1 KDVLAYLKLVVNPRD
16 SISFWRVINTP
27 RRGIGTTSTGRLD
40 EFAMREGLVPYEAL
54 ANLDVIDAIPKRT
67 AHAMQRFY
75 DMVEGFRVDME
86 TIPADELAAK
96 IVDET
101 SYLRDFE
108 KLLPEERMSRRAHVA
123 ELLTDIQIFV
133 EQSDDV
139 SLEAYLRKVSLVTDV
154 DQWENAAD
162 AVTLMTLHSAKGL
175 EFPIVFV
182 TGLEEGLFPILRP
195 AGDEGNMEDALEE
208 ERRLFYV
215 GITRAQDRLF
225 LSYAMRRQRYGGAVT
240 SSASQFLSEI
250 PEDLLDAGFKISEVS
265 SVPRRK
271 TGREPAR
278 RVNPGEP
285 FLMDVG
291 SWVVHPAW
299 GRGQIQNRAG
309 SGQTARLKVRFDGGA
324 VKTLMV
330 KFANLQP
337 G

>member
-1 KDVLAYLKLVVNPRD
+1 
-16 SISFWRVINTP
+16 
-27 RRGIGTTSTGRLD
+27 
-40 EFAMREGLVPYEAL
+40 MREGLAPYEAL
-54 ANLDVIDAIPKRT
+54 AHCIDAIPKRT
-67 AHAMQRFY
+67 AHAMRRFY
-75 DMVEGFRVDME
+75 DMIEGFRVDMQ
-86 TIPADELAAK
+86 TIPADELASK

-101 SYLRDFE
+101 GYLRDFE
-108 KLLPEERMSRRAHVA
+108 KLLPEERMSRSDHVK
-123 ELLTDIQIFV
+123 ELLTDIQLFV

-154 DQWENAAD
+154 DQWENAED
-162 AVTLMTLHSAKGL
+162 SVTLMTLHSAKGL

-182 TGLEEGLFPILRP
+182 TGLEDGLFPILRP
-195 AGDEGNMEDALEE
+195 AGDDGNMEDALEE

-265 SVPRRK
+265 SAPGRK
-271 TGREPAR
+271 SGREPAR

-291 SWVVHPAW
+291 SWVV
-299 GRGQIQNRAG
+299 
-309 SGQTARLKVRFDGGA
+309 
-324 VKTLMV
+324 
-330 KFANLQP
+330 
-337 G
+337 